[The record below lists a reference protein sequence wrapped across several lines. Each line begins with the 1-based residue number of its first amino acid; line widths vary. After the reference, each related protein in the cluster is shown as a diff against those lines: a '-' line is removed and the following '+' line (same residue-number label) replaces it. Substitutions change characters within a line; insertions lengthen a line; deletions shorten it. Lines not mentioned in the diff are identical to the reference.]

1 MLDNGGGNIKLEQT
15 EFVDMGPLSRYYSFK
30 RDAHT
35 GKKKRRRS
43 TKNEWLFEAF
53 TKRWLDRCTI
63 SLDLVLMRR
72 FLSLREIAM
81 VE

>member
-35 GKKKRRRS
+35 GKKKKYKVQS
-43 TKNEWLFEAF
+43 SKHLPKDGWMDVQYPL
-53 TKRWLDRCTI
+53 I
-63 SLDLVLMRR
+63 
-72 FLSLREIAM
+72 
-81 VE
+81 